1 MIYYFIFP
9 LIVLFASIVGAIAG
23 IGGGVIIRPVLSM
36 FNYFTM
42 AEVTNMISTLC
53 VFFGTCT
60 SIIRHIISKTKIK
73 EWKTSVFLGIGA
85 VIGGLVGQ
93 YLFKYV
99 KNASNQY
106 VLLIIQSS
114 VLIALLLFVL
124 IYMNIF
130 LPKNKVLHVKNFFL
144 TIIIGIFLG
153 IFSTF
158 LGIGGGP
165 INVAVLLLFFAME
178 MKQAAINS
186 LITII
191 FSQTSKLILNIFDGT
206 FLTLFNINNLPSP
219 DNKWWIYIIILVPTS
234 IIGGLIGTKLNKKMS
249 NKAVSNLFMIVTVV
263 IILINIY
270 LIVTNSIYLINN

>member
-9 LIVLFASIVGAIAG
+9 LIVLLSSIIGAIAG
-23 IGGGVIIRPVLSM
+23 IGGGVIIRPLLSS

-53 VFFGTCT
+53 VFCGTLT
-60 SIIRHIISKTKIK
+60 SIIRHIISKTKINNY
-73 EWKTSVFLGIGA
+73 KTSIFLGVGA
-85 VIGGLVGQ
+85 VIGGLIGQ
-93 YLFKYV
+93 YLFKFIKEV
-99 KNASNQY
+99 SNSY
-106 VLLIIQSS
+106 ILLIIQSAT
-114 VLIALLLFVL
+114 LILLLLFVL
-124 IYMNIF
+124 IYMKIF

-144 TIIIGIFLG
+144 TVIIGIFLG

-178 MKQAAINS
+178 MKDAAINS

-206 FLTLFNINNLPSP
+206 FVTLFNLSSLPVP
-219 DNKWWIYIIILVPTS
+219 DNKWWIFILILVPTS
-234 IIGGLIGTKLNKKMS
+234 IIGGLIGTHLNKKMS
-249 NKAVSNLFMIVTVV
+249 NKAVSNLFIGVTIF
-263 IILINIY
+263 IIFINIY
-270 LIVTNSIYLINN
+270 LIVMNSIYLSNG

>member
-9 LIVLFASIVGAIAG
+9 LIVLLSSIIGAIAG
-23 IGGGVIIRPVLSM
+23 IGGGVIIRPLLSS

-53 VFFGTCT
+53 VFCGTLT
-60 SIIRHIISKTKIK
+60 SIIRHIISKTKINNY
-73 EWKTSVFLGIGA
+73 KTSIFLGIGA

-93 YLFKYV
+93 YLFKFIKEV
-99 KNASNQY
+99 SNSY
-106 VLLIIQSS
+106 ILLIIQSAT
-114 VLIALLLFVL
+114 LILLLLFVL
-124 IYMNIF
+124 IYMKIF

-144 TIIIGIFLG
+144 TVIIGIFLG

-178 MKQAAINS
+178 MKDAAINS

-206 FLTLFNINNLPSP
+206 FVTLFNLSSLPVP
-219 DNKWWIYIIILVPTS
+219 DNKWWIFILILVPTS
-234 IIGGLIGTKLNKKMS
+234 IIGGLIGTHLNKKMS
-249 NKAVSNLFMIVTVV
+249 NKAVSNLFIGVTIF
-263 IILINIY
+263 IIFINIY
-270 LIVTNSIYLINN
+270 LIVMNSIYLSNG